1 MWNIKT
7 PDIDGNK
14 VEINHTLCNGTTWN
28 TDTSNGQEIMAWIIK
43 IMKKP

>member
-7 PDIDGNK
+7 PGIDGDK
-14 VEINHTLCNGTTWN
+14 VEISHTLRNGATWN

-43 IMKKP
+43 VIKTP